1 MNSISSLAQSL
12 RFRFGLRITSRR
24 QVAQTAG
31 RFFFRAV
38 MVSAVIVMVATNQ
51 DLAERVQIME
61 AVTEIYEAKVSA
73 MEACESG
80 KSRGY
85 HYPET
90 GKLFECM
97 GKL

>member
-1 MNSISSLAQSL
+1 MTNHLLSVWQRARL
-12 RFRFGLRITSRR
+12 RYGLMWAGRFP
-24 QVAQTAG
+24 APPY
-31 RFFFRAV
+31 RFFFRAT
-38 MVSAVIVMVATNQ
+38 MAAAVAVMVATNQ

-80 KSRGY
+80 ESRGY

-90 GKLFECM
+90 GKLFECS
-97 GKL
+97 KPL